1 MTDYDIEARKA
12 GRPAARGGGGGRL
25 IAAAAGFVVF
35 DLATAFLPNLAS
47 SPLPLP
53 DDPVEQARAWY
64 AENGLAAALT
74 GVAQFL
80 SVLCLGVFVVGL
92 VAVSRTARQ
101 RSAAR
106 TARPWG
112 LAAVGLMMLSSV
124 LGWLL
129 AAVAAD
135 ASLGTVSA
143 LRTAN
148 FVTGG
153 TLHVVALGIF
163 VLLASRIPGFG
174 KRIRVFAYVA
184 AVPALVSVVSLVWFN
199 GSVVHPARP
208 AAVHDLDR
216 RRGSQREPPSQ
227 PRRPSLSRG
236 KIHRRR
242 ILGRTFAAGR
252 ADPGAGLNRGR
263 SGVGFDHRVRA
274 GEDDGLVSVLVP
286 DEVGRPSVAP
296 PHLDDLDQMVCMTD
310 GAAMDAKPI
319 SHLCSHDPPPSAAPV
334 SLLRSAPARKPAVR
348 LQPRSWMVGSARLP
362 ASPLAE
368 PGRRRT
374 EVDPSVLD
382 TGRGTSATGSTVPP

>member
-1 MTDYDIEARKA
+1 VTDYDIEARKA

-35 DLATAFLPNLAS
+35 YLATAFLPNLAS

-92 VAVSRTARQ
+92 VAVWRTARQ

-174 KRIRVFAYVA
+174 KGVRVFAYVA
-184 AVPALVSVVSLVWFN
+184 AVPALVSVLSLVWFN
-199 GSVVHPARP
+199 GSVFILLGRLLCMIWIVI
-208 AAVHDLDR
+208 AAVSVSR
-216 RRGSQREPPSQ
+216 R
-227 PRRPSLSRG
+227 LSRD
-236 KIHRRR
+236 
-242 ILGRTFAAGR
+242 A
-252 ADPGAGLNRGR
+252 RG
-263 SGVGFDHRVRA
+263 
-274 GEDDGLVSVLVP
+274 
-286 DEVGRPSVAP
+286 
-296 PHLDDLDQMVCMTD
+296 
-310 GAAMDAKPI
+310 
-319 SHLCSHDPPPSAAPV
+319 
-334 SLLRSAPARKPAVR
+334 
-348 LQPRSWMVGSARLP
+348 
-362 ASPLAE
+362 
-368 PGRRRT
+368 
-374 EVDPSVLD
+374 
-382 TGRGTSATGSTVPP
+382 